1 MAQERV
7 TPGVSERRCPN
18 CGTRV
23 ARTAESCFM
32 CGYDLRNQPQKRRR
46 LSWVDAL
53 LVAAVLGVLIF
64 WWRVGTESSREVG
77 DDNVAQGILPTSVP
91 LLDATPT
98 PTETPTPAPTPTPPP
113 VQSETVLVTH
123 IVEAGETLLSIAL
136 QYDVT
141 VEAIQQTNGLADELI
156 RIGDELTIP
165 IVRENSASGS
175 SGPADNFNY
184 TVEEGDTLISISL
197 KFGSTVEDIQSA
209 NNLAGN
215 ALIRPGDTLVI
226 PVQGVPPEALQ
237 PTAAPTVAPQAGVTE
252 PAAVIYPEP
261 RLISPSDGATVARSE
276 AVLLQWA
283 SVGVLQPNEWYVLQ
297 LLERSPQA
305 RPLST
310 AWTKQ
315 TSFRLGAE
323 LAPAE
328 GELAEYD
335 WLISVVR
342 VNPTADGQLFLV
354 AASPP
359 SEIRRFV
366 WR

>member
-1 MAQERV
+1 
-7 TPGVSERRCPN
+7 
-18 CGTRV
+18 
-23 ARTAESCFM
+23 M

-46 LSWVDAL
+46 LSLVDAL
-53 LVAAVLGVLIF
+53 LVLAVLAVLIF
-64 WWRVGTESSREVG
+64 WWRIGTESSRANGEESGVQ
-77 DDNVAQGILPTSVP
+77 AILPTSIP
-91 LLDATPT
+91 LLNATSTPT
-98 PTETPTPAPTPTPPP
+98 VVPTPAATPTPPP
-113 VQSETVLVTH
+113 ITSETVLVKH
-123 IVEAGETLLSIAL
+123 SVEAGESLLSIAL

-141 VEAIQQTNGLADELI
+141 VDAIQQANGLTNELI

-165 IVRENSASGS
+165 IVRENSASASAGTAS
-175 SGPADNFNY
+175 NFTY
-184 TVEEGDTLISISL
+184 TVVDGDTLISIAF

-215 ALIRPGDTLVI
+215 ALIRPGDSLII

-237 PTAAPTVAPQAGVTE
+237 PTPPPAVDVAAGAPVPTVV
-252 PAAVIYPEP
+252 VYVEP
-261 RLISPSDGATVARSE
+261 RLISPPDGAEIARTDP
-276 AVLLQWA
+276 VLLQWA
-283 SVGVLQPNEWYVLQ
+283 SVGVLKPNEWYVLQ
-297 LLERSPQA
+297 LLERSPGA

-315 TSFRLGAE
+315 TNYRLGAE

-328 GELAEYD
+328 GQLAEYD

-342 VNPTADGQLFLV
+342 VNPTSDGQLSLE

-366 WR
+366 WK

>member
-1 MAQERV
+1 
-7 TPGVSERRCPN
+7 
-18 CGTRV
+18 
-23 ARTAESCFM
+23 M

-46 LSWVDAL
+46 LSWIDVL
-53 LVAAVLGVLIF
+53 LVVAVLAVLVF

-77 DDNVAQGILPTSVP
+77 EGDVAQGILPTSIP
-91 LLDATPT
+91 LMDATPT
-98 PTETPTPAPTPTPPP
+98 ATETPTPAPTPTPPP
-113 VQSETVLVTH
+113 VTSETVMVTH

-141 VEAIQQTNGLADELI
+141 VDAIQQANGLADELI
-156 RIGDELTIP
+156 RIGDQLTIP
-165 IVRENSASGS
+165 IVRENVASASG
-175 SGPADNFNY
+175 PASNFTY
-184 TVEEGDTLISISL
+184 TVAEGDTLISIAL
-197 KFGSTVEDIQSA
+197 KFGSSVEDIQAA
-209 NNLAGN
+209 NSLAVN
-215 ALIRPGDTLVI
+215 ALIRPGDSLII
-226 PVQGVPPEALQ
+226 PVQGVPPEAMQ
-237 PTAAPTVAPQAGVTE
+237 PEAAPTVAAEAGAPQPT
-252 PAAVIYPEP
+252 AVIYPQP
-261 RLISPSDGATVARSE
+261 QLISPPEGAQISRSE
-276 AVLLQWA
+276 PVLLQWA

-315 TSFRLGAE
+315 TSYRLGAE

-328 GELAEYD
+328 GQLAEYD

-342 VNPTADGQLFLV
+342 VNPVSGQLSLV

>member
-1 MAQERV
+1 
-7 TPGVSERRCPN
+7 
-18 CGTRV
+18 
-23 ARTAESCFM
+23 M

-53 LVAAVLGVLIF
+53 LVVAVLGVLIF

-77 DDNVAQGILPTSVP
+77 GDNVAQGILPTSVP

-98 PTETPTPAPTPTPPP
+98 PTLTPTPAPTPTPPP
-113 VQSETVLVTH
+113 VTSETVLVKH
-123 IVEAGETLLSIAL
+123 IVEAGETLGSIAI
-136 QYDVT
+136 QYDIT
-141 VEAIQQTNGLADELI
+141 VDAIQQANGLADVLI

-165 IVRENSASGS
+165 IVRDNTASAAAGAAS
-175 SGPADNFNY
+175 NFTY
-184 TVEEGDTLISISL
+184 TVEDGDTLISISL
-197 KFGSTVEDIQSA
+197 KFGSTVEDIQAA

-215 ALIRPGDTLVI
+215 AVIRPGDILTI

-237 PTAAPTVAPQAGVTE
+237 PTAVPTIAPEAGAPE
-252 PAAVIYPEP
+252 PTAVIYAEP
-261 RLISPSDGATVARSE
+261 RLISPPEGATVARTE
-276 AVLLQWA
+276 PVLLQWA
-283 SVGVLQPNEWYVLQ
+283 SVGILQPNEWYVLQ

-315 TSFRLGAE
+315 TSYRLGAE

-342 VNPTADGQLFLV
+342 VNPTGDGQLFLV

-359 SEIRRFV
+359 SEIRRFA